1 MARWLLTVQRGR
13 SKSASSSL
21 LAFGRCPTLRRYVAV
36 ATLDREPAATAGAST
51 VSFVG
56 ADDDLRYSPWFVAR
70 AQLPRE
76 GDECGC
82 CDGFE
87 GEHAL
92 AAVAVTSV
100 VCDGV
105 AVLRFTMLYYVWC
118 MSEDGSGVCIG
129 DNTLSVVSELSAP
142 SVHRFDAVL
151 TPDVTQAQT
160 FDYVRPLLQSA
171 LEGYNATIFA
181 YGQTVRSCVCLVV
194 ACILTVV

>member
-1 MARWLLTVQRGR
+1 M
-13 SKSASSSL
+13 
-21 LAFGRCPTLRRYVAV
+21 AV

-105 AVLRFTMLYYVWC
+105 AVLCFTMLYNDWC
-118 MSEDGSGVCIG
+118 LSEDGSGVCVGHGQHAERGERAECAIG
-129 DNTLSVVSELSAP
+129 APVRRCVDTRRYASA
-142 SVHRFDAVL
+142 
-151 TPDVTQAQT
+151 DV
-160 FDYVRPLLQSA
+160 
-171 LEGYNATIFA
+171 
-181 YGQTVRSCVCLVV
+181 
-194 ACILTVV
+194 